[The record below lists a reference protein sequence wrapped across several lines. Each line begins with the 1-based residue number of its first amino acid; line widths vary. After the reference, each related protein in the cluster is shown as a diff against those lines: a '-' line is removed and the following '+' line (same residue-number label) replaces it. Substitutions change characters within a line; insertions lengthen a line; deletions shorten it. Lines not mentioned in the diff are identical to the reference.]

1 MQINNQIEIYEFKS
15 YIILATGCCVTIYS
29 KKQFKKL
36 LKKPLIIQNW
46 PTKIVMNDEEWD
58 KISGYKARVY
68 NEKIIDKKENK

>member
-36 LKKPLIIQNW
+36 LKKPFVIHDW
-46 PTKIVMNDEEWD
+46 PTKIAMNDEEWD
-58 KISGYKARVY
+58 KISGL
-68 NEKIIDKKENK
+68 